1 MPDAGDVVWLQLGP
15 TVGREQAGHR
25 PALVLSPVH
34 FNRRSRLMLC
44 VPMTSRA
51 KGYPFEVRIHSDR
64 AGVALVDQARSVDF
78 DGRGATKKGVAS
90 AEELEQVREILRALI
105 GRSKRRGSPR

>member
-1 MPDAGDVVWLQLGP
+1 MSEYVPDEGDIVWIQLSP

-25 PALVLSPVH
+25 PALVVSPVR

-51 KGYPFEVRIHSDR
+51 KAYPFEVPIASDR
-64 AGVALVDQARSVDF
+64 PGVALVDQARCVDF
-78 DGRGATKKGVAS
+78 DGLGVSKKSAATA
-90 AEELEQVREILRALI
+90 AELEQVRELLRELV
-105 GRSKRRGSPR
+105 G

>member
-1 MPDAGDVVWLQLGP
+1 MSSYVPDEGDIVWIQLNP

-25 PALVLSPVH
+25 PALVVSPVR

-51 KGYPFEVRIHSDR
+51 KGYPFEVPITSDR
-64 AGVALVDQARSVDF
+64 PGVALVDQSRCVDF
-78 DGRGATKKGVAS
+78 DERDVKRKSAATPD
-90 AEELEQVREILRALI
+90 ELEQVRELLRLLV
-105 GRSKRRGSPR
+105 G